1 MTRAEILL
9 EAIKRMP
16 AGKVFGYSDLSDTG
30 LKHNAMVIEMNRLV
44 QRGEVARVLRGRFV
58 ASNGHKDVVSAPD
71 IIHAVCHYRNKVCGY
86 ETGPSVW
93 EKWGLIPA
101 MKKRK
106 EFYVSIVQMR
116 PAQQHGNII
125 IRFKRTRLDPARYN
139 HEIMQFLDALE
150 SINTISLQTK
160 TNVLQHLEN
169 RFLSWNESYRTQL
182 PVYALAYR
190 PVARALAGSILQN
203 NGYTVEAR
211 RLAASLHPASTY
223 IVKTDCSHLRNTTE
237 WRIISQKE
245 TGRSIKKV
253 TTSKLKSK

>member
-9 EAIKRMP
+9 EAIQRIP

-30 LKHNAMVIEMNRLV
+30 MKHNALVIEMNRLV
-44 QRGEVARVLRGRFV
+44 QRGEVTRVLRGRFV
-58 ASNGHKDVVSAPD
+58 ASDGKKNTVSAPE

-101 MKKRK
+101 LKHRK
-106 EFYVSIVQMR
+106 EFYISIVQMR
-116 PAQQHGNII
+116 PAQQHGKFT

-150 SINTISLQTK
+150 SINTIALQTR

-223 IVKTDCSHLRNTTE
+223 TINTDCSHWHNTAE
-237 WRIISQKE
+237 WRIISQKAA
-245 TGRSIKKV
+245 GASSKKV
-253 TTSKLKSK
+253 TTSKPKAK

>member
-1 MTRAEILL
+1 MTHAEILL
-9 EAIKRMP
+9 EAIQRMP
-16 AGKVFGYSDLSDTG
+16 AGKVFGYSDLSETR

-58 ASNGHKDVVSAPD
+58 ASDGQKNTVSAPE

-101 MKKRK
+101 QKQRK

-116 PAQQHGNII
+116 PAQQHGKFT
-125 IRFKRTRLDPARYN
+125 IRFKRTKLDPARYN

-150 SINTISLQTK
+150 SVNTIAQQTK
-160 TNVLQHLEN
+160 TNIIKQLEN

-223 IVKTDCSHLRNTTE
+223 SINTDCSHWHNTSE
-237 WRIISQKE
+237 WRIISQKDS
-245 TGRSIKKV
+245 GV
-253 TTSKLKSK
+253 TSKKASTSKRKSK